1 VLRLRLPSLEALDRL
16 AARVALIGLA
26 LLSAGI
32 VVGLTRLEAGEIDLA
47 MTVTMLLWAL
57 YAAALVLRRET
68 GLQGRRLAWSLVVG
82 FTLVGVVLPLTH
94 FAS

>member
-1 VLRLRLPSLEALDRL
+1 M
-16 AARVALIGLA
+16 
-26 LLSAGI
+26 
-32 VVGLTRLEAGEIDLA
+32 VGLTRLEAGEIDVA
-47 MTVTMLLWAL
+47 MTVTVVLWAL
-57 YAAALVLRRET
+57 YAAALVLRREI

>member
-1 VLRLRLPSLEALDRL
+1 
-16 AARVALIGLA
+16 LA

-32 VVGLTRLEAGEIDLA
+32 VVGLTRLEAGEIDVA
-47 MTVTMLLWAL
+47 MTVTVVLWAL
-57 YAAALVLRRET
+57 YAAALVLRREI
-68 GLQGRRLAWSLVVG
+68 GLQGRRLAWSLVAG